1 MESLRSPHSWTLGT
15 PMESLQYSEHI
26 SKWLNQKLDGLTIP
40 SDDTSRAAAACL
52 DMAMEHQIAVHILVK
67 NHIYGSAFSLA
78 RCSLEAYVRGT
89 WLSNCANEKQT
100 RLYLKD
106 KLELTFQ
113 TYIDDI
119 EKLESYSGG
128 LLSAVK
134 KRNWKIFNSLT
145 HSGAH
150 QAFRRNT
157 DESIEPNYKP
167 EEIKEIVWFANAI
180 SILAGYEVAGMATDR
195 DKVNAQ
201 DFIDKMQECVKNS

>member
-1 MESLRSPHSWTLGT
+1 MALGT
-15 PMESLQYSEHI
+15 PMESLQYSENL

-67 NHIYGSAFSLA
+67 DRIYGSAFSLA

-119 EKLESYSGG
+119 ENLESYSGG
-128 LLSAVK
+128 LLNAVK
-134 KRNWKIFNSLT
+134 KRYWKIFNSLT

-157 DESIEPNYKP
+157 HESIEPNYKP

-180 SILAGYEVAGMATDR
+180 SLLAGYEVAGMATDR